1 MQLCDRVRLRRR
13 MCKGRLFCAARIG
26 SIRRQP
32 REASG
37 KAVPGFAAD
46 SCAVANLQTSG
57 HAGKRRA
64 SDFSLSLAAQLTDV
78 LL

>member
-1 MQLCDRVRLRRR
+1 

-26 SIRRQP
+26 SIRRRP
-32 REASG
+32 RQASG

-57 HAGKRRA
+57 Q
-64 SDFSLSLAAQLTDV
+64 LAAPRL
-78 LL
+78 